1 MERYFPLEEYEGRW
15 SRVLAEMKSRGF
27 DTAVVFS
34 RGGGT
39 MDNCGD
45 VLYLA
50 NHYATNGGLDSAIWS
65 ARSFSGIILQ
75 AGHAP
80 QLHIDEP
87 TPRPDIIA
95 IPDVLSHSHP
105 FKGVADA
112 LVGRGI
118 KGKVALVGT
127 EFIPVKYFRQLTD
140 GTPQI
145 EWAPADDLVR
155 AVRMYKSP
163 RELDCYRIAGQSA
176 TIGLNVLMEG
186 LLGGKSEQE
195 AAGDAAMEVV
205 RRGGRI
211 QTVGVNHGDT
221 IGWIHRKPITG
232 YSPDTP
238 QIGDMIKGSITAA
251 FHQGYWLDPG
261 RTAVRGGPDAGQ
273 KELIEATGSIVRT
286 LSDMMRPGVSLL
298 EVAAA
303 GDKMTA
309 DFGGASS
316 PFMKAFPF
324 YGHGVGLTFELP
336 RIGRTLSMPGD
347 KVAESMVFG
356 VEAILARD
364 GVGASFVEDII
375 IIGKDRNEL
384 ITNTPLYWW

>member
-1 MERYFPLEEYEGRW
+1 
-15 SRVLAEMKSRGF
+15 
-27 DTAVVFS
+27 
-34 RGGGT
+34 
-39 MDNCGD
+39 
-45 VLYLA
+45 
-50 NHYATNGGLDSAIWS
+50 
-65 ARSFSGIILQ
+65 
-75 AGHAP
+75 
-80 QLHIDEP
+80 
-87 TPRPDIIA
+87 
-95 IPDVLSHSHP
+95 
-105 FKGVADA
+105 
-112 LVGRGI
+112 
-118 KGKVALVGT
+118 
-127 EFIPVKYFRQLTD
+127 
-140 GTPQI
+140 
-145 EWAPADDLVR
+145 
-155 AVRMYKSP
+155 MYKSP
-163 RELDCYRIAGQSA
+163 RELDAYRIAGESA

-195 AAGDAAMEVV
+195 AAGDAAKEVV

-211 QTVGVNHGDT
+211 QTVGTNHGDT

-232 YSPDTP
+232 YGPDTP

-261 RTAVRGGPDAGQ
+261 RTAVRGGPNAAQ

-286 LSDMMRPGVSLL
+286 LSDMMRPGVPLL
-298 EVAAA
+298 EVAAV

-324 YGHGVGLTFELP
+324 YGHGVELTFEMP
-336 RIGRTLSMPGD
+336 RIGHTLSMSGD
-347 KVAESMVFG
+347 KVDENMVFG